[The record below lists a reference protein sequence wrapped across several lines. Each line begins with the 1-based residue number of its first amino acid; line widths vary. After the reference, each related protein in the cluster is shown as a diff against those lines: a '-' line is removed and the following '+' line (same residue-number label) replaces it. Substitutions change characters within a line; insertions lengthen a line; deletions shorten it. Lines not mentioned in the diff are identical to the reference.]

1 MALRLNG
8 SSSGYVELD
17 VPAAAGSH
25 TLTLPDGGGS
35 SGNFLRTDGSGGL
48 SWATPAAGLFES
60 YAILEDQ
67 KSANTHGGTFNT
79 GSFLTRDLN
88 TEVADPDGIVSL
100 SSNQFTLAA
109 GNYFVVWSAPA
120 YDAGRHKA
128 QLFNA
133 TDSTVVANGSSEISA
148 NNGSEQ
154 SRSVGS
160 ARVVI
165 TESKA
170 FEIRHRALNGNT
182 TTGFGLASDFGVV
195 EVYTRV
201 EIYKEA

>member
-1 MALRLNG
+1 MVLRIRGEGL
-8 SSSGYVELD
+8 VEGLQ
-17 VPAAAGSH
+17 AGG
-25 TLTLPDGGGS
+25 LPDNS
-35 SGNFLRTDGSGGL
+35 ITTAELAD
-48 SWATPAAGLFES
+48 AAVTAAKLGTNTFVS

-67 KSANTHGGTFNT
+67 KSAGTAGGTFNT

-109 GNYFVVWSAPA
+109 GNYFIVWSAPA
-120 YDAGRHKA
+120 YDSGRHKT

-133 TDSTVVANGSSEISA
+133 TDSTVVGNGSSEYTLNTGA
-148 NNGSEQ
+148 EQ

-160 ARVVI
+160 ARVAI

-170 FEIRHRALNGNT
+170 FEIRHRAENGN
-182 TTGFGLASDFGVV
+182 GSNGYGVESNFGVV